1 MANRILGNQKN
12 LKNVRIL
19 SFQKNFTAKIKNSD
33 LKDSEKIPK
42 ISAIRVPKVQFRV
55 FDKHKNFEFVFTS
68 L

>member
-33 LKDSEKIPK
+33 LKDSEKISK
-42 ISAIRVPKVQFRV
+42 ISAFRVPKVQFRV

-68 L
+68 M